1 MGMQDQDVI
10 SVQKCVAG
18 GREAFGELY
27 DRYIN
32 KIYRFV
38 YYKVFDKEAVEDIVS
53 DVFYKALERIG
64 SYDASKGPFSA
75 WLYRV
80 ARNTVIDYYRTK
92 HEMVDIEDFFDV
104 GVSDRTLERIDADIM
119 LTKVGEYLKTLSPK
133 QREIVTL
140 RVWGEMSYREIA
152 EIVGGSED
160 GAKMAFSRAVKDIR
174 EQCGPFALIILLL
187 AGRP

>member
-1 MGMQDQDVI
+1 MTSI
-10 SVQKCVAG
+10 AKYVAG
-18 GREAFGELY
+18 DREAFGELY

-38 YYKVFDKEAVEDIVS
+38 YYKVFDKEVVEDIVS
-53 DVFYKALERIG
+53 DVFHKALERIG
-64 SYDASKGPFSA
+64 TYNANKGPFSA

-92 HEMVDIEDFFDV
+92 REMVDIEDVFDI
-104 GVSDRTLERIDADIM
+104 GVSDRTLEKIDADM
-119 LTKVGEYLKTLSPK
+119 TLAKVAEYLKTLSPK

-140 RVWGEMSYREIA
+140 RVWGEMSYQEIA

-160 GAKMAFSRAVKDIR
+160 SAKMAFSRAIKDIR
-174 EQCGPFALIILLL
+174 EQCGPLALIVLLF